1 MKSFL
6 AIATIAA
13 ITAPIANANPGRYD
27 AAADLLYPGRQT
39 APTHTAPP
47 GQYYPQFGQTAP
59 PTTPGM
65 MPVVP
70 APVAQQ
76 PAPAPVVQ
84 QPAPAPVVQQP
95 PVIVVQPAPTPAPAP
110 VAAVPP
116 ENSCMEGTIAG
127 GIIGGAGA
135 AAANHY
141 VGNGDPINLLWQIP
155 AGLLVGSMVGCA
167 IDGG

>member
-13 ITAPIANANPGRYD
+13 ITAPIANANPGRFD
-27 AAADLLYPGRQT
+27 AAADILYPGRQP

-47 GQYYPQFGQTAP
+47 GQYYPQFGQAAP
-59 PTTPGM
+59 PTAPGM

-76 PAPAPVVQ
+76 PAPAP
-84 QPAPAPVVQQP
+84 APVVQQP
-95 PVIVVQPAPTPAPAP
+95 PVIVVQPAPAPAPAP

-141 VGNGDPINLLWQIP
+141 LMDGDPINLLWQIP
-155 AGLLVGSMVGCA
+155 AGLLVGSMVGCQ

>member
-1 MKSFL
+1 MKTFL

-13 ITAPIANANPGRYD
+13 ITSPIANANPGRYD
-27 AAADLLYPGRQT
+27 AAADLLYPDRQ
-39 APTHTAPP
+39 PTHTAPT

-59 PTTPGM
+59 PTRPGM

-76 PAPAPVVQ
+76 PAPAP
-84 QPAPAPVVQQP
+84 APAPVAQQP
-95 PVIVVQPAPTPAPAP
+95 PVIIVQPAPVPAPAP
-110 VAAVPP
+110 VAEAPP
-116 ENSCMEGTIAG
+116 ENSCVEGTIAG

-141 VGNGDPINLLWQIP
+141 IGNGDPINLLWQIP
-155 AGLLVGSMVGCA
+155 AGLLVGSMIGCQ

>member
-1 MKSFL
+1 MKKFIALTAL
-6 AIATIAA
+6 AALTS
-13 ITAPIANANPGRYD
+13 PVANAYPGRYD
-27 AAADLLYPGRQT
+27 AAADLLYPGRQP

-59 PTTPGM
+59 PTAPGM
-65 MPVVP
+65 MPVP

-76 PAPAPVVQ
+76 PA
-84 QPAPAPVVQQP
+84 PAPAPVVQQP
-95 PVIVVQPAPTPAPAP
+95 PVIVVQPAPAP
-110 VAAVPP
+110 VPEPVAEAPP
-116 ENSCMEGTIAG
+116 ENSCVEGTIAG

-141 VGNGDPINLLWQIP
+141 LMDGDPINLLWQIP

>member
-13 ITAPIANANPGRYD
+13 ITAPIANANPGRFD
-27 AAADLLYPGRQT
+27 AAADILYPGRQP

-47 GQYYPQFGQTAP
+47 GQYYPQFGQAAP

-76 PAPAPVVQ
+76 PAPAP
-84 QPAPAPVVQQP
+84 APVVQQP
-95 PVIVVQPAPTPAPAP
+95 PVIVVQPAPAPAP